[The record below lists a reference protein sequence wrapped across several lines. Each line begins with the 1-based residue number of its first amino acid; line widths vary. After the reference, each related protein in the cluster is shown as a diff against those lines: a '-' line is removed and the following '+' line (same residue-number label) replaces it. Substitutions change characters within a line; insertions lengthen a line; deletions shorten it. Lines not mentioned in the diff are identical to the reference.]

1 MTNIGLTTLISTKE
15 NSDKA
20 KKESHAFKVIQKEL
34 HEMKSLCMK
43 LKLKLRKEKKKK
55 ATAIGEIEYN
65 PQRI

>member
-1 MTNIGLTTLISTKE
+1 MINIGLTTLISTKE
-15 NSDKA
+15 NSNKA

-34 HEMKSLCMK
+34 HEMKALYM
-43 LKLKLRKEKKKK
+43 KLKLRKEKKKK